1 MKFLISFL
9 LFFTGIVLGLAA
21 GGAGLILL
29 GSGAAEGWR
38 TAGASPGFWGYL
50 MLSFLNAMMSL
61 GLILAVVSAV
71 SAAGLCLLSFI
82 FKSWTRAVVAGAMC
96 FGSVSVW
103 LYLLECKL

>member
-38 TAGASPGFWGYL
+38 TAGISPGFWGYL
-50 MLSFLNAMMSL
+50 MLSVLNA
-61 GLILAVVSAV
+61 IVSAV

>member
-1 MKFLISFL
+1 
-9 LFFTGIVLGLAA
+9 
-21 GGAGLILL
+21 
-29 GSGAAEGWR
+29 
-38 TAGASPGFWGYL
+38 
-50 MLSFLNAMMSL
+50 MLSVLNAMMSL
-61 GLILAVVSAV
+61 GLILAIVSAV

>member
-1 MKFLISFL
+1 
-9 LFFTGIVLGLAA
+9 
-21 GGAGLILL
+21 
-29 GSGAAEGWR
+29 
-38 TAGASPGFWGYL
+38 
-50 MLSFLNAMMSL
+50 MMSL
-61 GLILAVVSAV
+61 GLILAIVSAI